1 MTSVK
6 LCNGDYD
13 RPLKVE
19 IWDFDDNGSHDFIGQ
34 FLTNVN
40 EVILFLFFEFC
51 LKKEKK
57 LLLNL
62 NNKKIYI
69 LPNKKTFNVYF

>member
-19 IWDFDDNGSHDFIGQ
+19 IFDFDDNGSHDFIGEYM
-34 FLTNVN
+34 TNVN
-40 EVILFLFFEFC
+40 EVT
-51 LKKEKK
+51 
-57 LLLNL
+57 LNL
-62 NNKKIYI
+62 Q
-69 LPNKKTFNVYF
+69 